1 MNTSTLEEIAQSL
14 KGIAER
20 WDLEKKAMAGCKV
33 SLKKCRKEDIK
44 DGVEPLNGYELEDI
58 QTRFRTHSFVFKS
71 GKVPYPFLVTA
82 IELCIRDEEGISED
96 GMIPI
101 GEYRLLTGLDGK
113 ELDSDVVFYQK
124 YDDDEDLED
133 DEDIEDDVGFEDLE

>member
-33 SLKKCRKEDIK
+33 SLRNCRKEDIK
-44 DGVEPLNGYELEDI
+44 DGVEPLNGYELESI
-58 QTRFRTHSFVFKS
+58 HTRFRTHSFVFKS

-82 IELCIRDEEGISED
+82 IELCVKDEEGTAVG

-113 ELDSDVVFYQK
+113 EIDSDVVFYQK

-133 DEDIEDDVGFEDLE
+133 DEEIGDDEEFEDLE